1 MITEERLAANG
12 HQKGLADE
20 VLTAP
25 KVEAVGSYRQILLRK
40 IANRQATVGVVGL
53 GYVGLP
59 LATGFA
65 EAGFP
70 VVGIDLSETRVETLR
85 SGRSYIGDIPSEQI
99 ARLISPD
106 DVSPN
111 GSLTPGSLHVSAGFE
126 PLSQVDAVIVC
137 VPTPLTD
144 DHRPDVSHIVA
155 VADQLGRR
163 LRRGTLVL
171 LESTTYPGTTEEIL
185 LPRLQKG
192 GDGQDGAERVA
203 GKDFFLA
210 FSPERIDPGRRD
222 YSLRTTPKVVGGTTP
237 ACLEVATA
245 LYGCAIDKVVPVST
259 TQVAETVKLLENT
272 FRALNIGLANEM
284 AIMCDRLGIDVW
296 EVIEAARTKP
306 FGFMPFY
313 PGPGIGGHCIPL
325 DPEYLAWKLRG
336 VNYHARTIELAEEI
350 NSAMPS
356 YVVGKVVD
364 ALNEETKALKGAR
377 ILVIGMAYKANVADA
392 RESPSLEIVRLLL
405 DKGARVTYH
414 DPYVPYVDVGAAKL
428 SSVELDKDVI
438 ARSDCVL
445 IVTAH
450 DACNWPLV
458 LRHSTLVVD
467 TRNVTRGLEPY
478 SARVVRL

>member
-1 MITEERLAANG
+1 MITEERVAANG
-12 HQKGLADE
+12 HQKAPANQ

-25 KVEAVGSYRQILLRK
+25 RVEPAVSYRQLLLGK
-40 IANRQATVGVVGL
+40 IANREATVAVIGL

-59 LATGFA
+59 LATAFA

-70 VVGIDLSETRVETLR
+70 VIGIDLSETRVETLR
-85 SGRSYIGDIPSEQI
+85 SGRSYVGDVSSELI
-99 ARLISPD
+99 ARVISPD
-106 DVSPN
+106 LVGPD
-111 GSLTPGSLHVSAGFE
+111 GSLQPGSLHVSAGFE
-126 PLSQVDAVIVC
+126 PLSRVDAVIVC
-137 VPTPLTD
+137 VPTPLTE

-155 VADQLGRR
+155 VADQLARR

-185 LPRLQKG
+185 LPRLRKG

-203 GKDFFLA
+203 GRDFFLA

-222 YSLRTTPKVVGGTTP
+222 YSLRTTPKVVGGITP
-237 ACLEVATA
+237 ACLEVAMA
-245 LYGCAIDKVVPVST
+245 LYGTAIDKVVPVST

-272 FRALNIGLANEM
+272 FRAVNIGLANEM

-325 DPEYLAWKLRG
+325 DPEYLAWKLRA

-350 NSAMPS
+350 NGAMPE

-364 ALNEETKALKGAR
+364 ALNDAGKALKGAR
-377 ILVIGMAYKANVADA
+377 ILLMGMAYKANVADA
-392 RESPSLEIVRLLL
+392 REAPSLEIGRRLL
-405 DKGARVTYH
+405 DKGAHVSYH
-414 DPYVPYVDVGAAKL
+414 DPYLPYVEIDGAKL
-428 SSVELDKDVI
+428 SSVELDEEVLR
-438 ARSDCVL
+438 RSDCVL

-450 DACNWPLV
+450 DACDWPLV
-458 LRHSTLVVD
+458 LRHSRLVVD
-467 TRNVTRGLEPY
+467 TRNVTRGLETH